1 MVMKKLIIDCGSDA
15 GISGLIRY
23 IDFGKSI
30 TCREEDDGLNDYSIF
45 IRERLIELLQSTM
58 TFEMNIFLSHVKKIV
73 GFGPGLT
80 PSSDDF
86 LSGMIIVMHCM
97 KLLGAQDIHK
107 IYEICVGKTT
117 TISEEM
123 IHYTTL
129 GYVSNNSKIL
139 IESLFDDDEEMIENE
154 IINVMQIGSTSGTDF
169 LFGVYCMASLILE
182 REA

>member
-1 MVMKKLIIDCGSDA
+1 RS
-15 GISGLIRY
+15 
-23 IDFGKSI
+23 
-30 TCREEDDGLNDYSIF
+30 
-45 IRERLIELLQSTM
+45 
-58 TFEMNIFLSHVKKIV
+58 
-73 GFGPGLT
+73 

-97 KLLGAQDIHK
+97 KLLEAEDIHK